1 MMKERAML
9 FIKLQVAFIYLVII
23 AIIVMAL
30 TGCSTTALWRA
41 NDHKMIMQQCSISC
55 SGSMRMYQPEQG
67 ICICDVKDNSKFTFK
82 GEGL

>member
-1 MMKERAML
+1 MTKERAML

-23 AIIVMAL
+23 AVVSL
-30 TGCSTTALWRA
+30 TGCTSTALWRA

-55 SGSMRMYQPEQG
+55 SGSMKMYQPEQG

-82 GEGL
+82 GESL